1 MIHGPNSS
9 FSGAF
14 SIGKKIQ
21 ALGTQNNTP
30 GPDHYNLT
38 TPQSSGFK
46 FSKSVRKQLYEPKP
60 IPEPGA
66 YDPNLSIIQPNPPNI
81 KFSKAQEQE
90 KLPLDIGPGT
100 YNWSDQK
107 KSPAFTFQNKFEN
120 PGNDVLNT
128 PGPGHYDIKESHS
141 LQPINK
147 GFTTSTRLNMLLS
160 NGPGPGS
167 YNLET
172 LKVQTS
178 MKFPKQQRTIDKLD
192 PTPGPGAFLTVVQSK
207 QGISFGKK
215 LQAQSEKQFVP
226 GPGTYQLKSFAEQIS
241 KGTKIGTSNRSQMLL
256 QQGPSPLNYDISQY
270 KPPSKYSSFGNA
282 ERKTM
287 QEKSEYTPGPGTYY
301 LGVSL
306 SKLGPVIGKSSK
318 EQMVIHDS
326 LPGPGKYNL
335 NDTFSR
341 GPSYHIAGKHEKQQE
356 QSLVGPGRYQIN
368 RDITDG
374 PKFKFSTKEK
384 TDSKDHSQSQFYD
397 IQASLGFIPKYLL
410 QN

>member
-14 SIGKKIQ
+14 SIAKKIEVY
-21 ALGTQNNTP
+21 GIQNNNP
-30 GPDHYNLT
+30 GPNYYNLT
-38 TPQSSGFK
+38 SPQEGGFK
-46 FSKSVRKQLYEPKP
+46 FSKSVRKQLYEPQP

-90 KLPLDIGPGT
+90 KPPLDIGPGT
-100 YNWSDQK
+100 YNWTDQK

-120 PGNDVLNT
+120 PTNDLLNT
-128 PGPGHYDIKESHS
+128 PGPGHYDVKESHS

-147 GFTTSTRLNMLLS
+147 GFTTSNRVNVLLS

-167 YNLET
+167 YNLES
-172 LKVQTS
+172 LKAKNS
-178 MKFPKQQRTIDKLD
+178 IKFPKQQRNIDKTEQ
-192 PTPGPGAFLTVVQSK
+192 TPGPGAFLTILPNK

-215 LQAQSEKQFVP
+215 LQTQSEKQFVP

-241 KGTKIGTSNRSQMLL
+241 KGTKIGTSNRSQMQL

-270 KPPSKYSSFGNA
+270 KPPTKYQSFGNA

-287 QEKSEYTPGPGTYY
+287 QEKSENTPGPGSYY

-306 SKLGPVIGKSSK
+306 SKLGSIIGKSQK
-318 EQMVIHDS
+318 EQIVTHDS

-335 NDTFSR
+335 NDTYSR

-368 RDITDG
+368 RDINDG

-384 TDSKDHSQSQFYD
+384 TDCKEQSQSQFYE